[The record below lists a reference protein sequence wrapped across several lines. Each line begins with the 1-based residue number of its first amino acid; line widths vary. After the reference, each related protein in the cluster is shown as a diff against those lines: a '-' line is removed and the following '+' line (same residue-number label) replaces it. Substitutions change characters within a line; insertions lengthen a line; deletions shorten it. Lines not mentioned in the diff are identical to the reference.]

1 MFAVLQCLGN
11 CLGQGETALRRDY
24 KTECLQDL
32 GRLHVGGKDCFVL
45 YSKVIDILLTF
56 IKRYVDPT
64 FLLLNIFLYGSLS
77 CPHVREVQTGSKHE
91 DKPQLA
97 VSQLSGGA
105 SLGPMALM
113 CKTSLLS
120 SSQLLT
126 CGVADLLFSHTLFF
140 SKETNILNF

>member
-11 CLGQGETALRRDY
+11 CPGQGETALHRDH

-77 CPHVREVQTGSKHE
+77 CPHVRECRQEASMKI
-91 DKPQLA
+91 
-97 VSQLSGGA
+97 VSGLSGGA

-113 CKTSLLS
+113 CGTSLLS

-126 CGVADLLFSHTLFF
+126 RRVADLLFSRTLFF